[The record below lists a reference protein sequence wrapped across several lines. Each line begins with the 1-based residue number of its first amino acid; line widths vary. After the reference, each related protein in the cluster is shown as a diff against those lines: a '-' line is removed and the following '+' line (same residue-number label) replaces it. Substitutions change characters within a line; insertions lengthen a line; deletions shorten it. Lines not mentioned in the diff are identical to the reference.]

1 MVLLIKWMTEAACL
15 LLGSIVT
22 CALMRTEIRTFS
34 RCFLFYFLCYRS
46 YIICGRRVG
55 GSISY
60 TPWFLG
66 KIKVFIRNMGCIW
79 MFSAQVWN
87 VIDFWSMLKYI
98 MTDQRP
104 SRMNV
109 PRRYCPKVPR
119 KENVEQ
125 MEKAWAKPSSL
136 MEVLRSA
143 IKLKKKKWTEKVL
156 DCADNQGKSWLWQS
170 GAF

>member
-34 RCFLFYFLCYRS
+34 TCFLFYFLCYRS

-66 KIKVFIRNMGCIW
+66 KIKVFIRNMGCIC

-98 MTDQRP
+98 MTYQRP
-104 SRMNV
+104 SRINV
-109 PRRYCPKVPR
+109 PRRYCPKAPR

-125 MEKAWAKPSSL
+125 MEKAWAKSSSL
-136 MEVLRSA
+136 MEVLRRA
-143 IKLKKKKWTEKVL
+143 IKLGKKWTEKVL